1 MKKSIIKTFSSVVII
16 TVVSKCL
23 GLIRE
28 MVFASAYGTTFSA
41 DAFQVAIKIPTQLVD
56 IVLASAIVSTFIPI
70 FNELMQKDR
79 KRTGK

>member
-1 MKKSIIKTFSSVVII
+1 
-16 TVVSKCL
+16 
-23 GLIRE
+23 
-28 MVFASAYGTTFSA
+28 MVFASQYGTAFTA

-56 IVLASAIVSTFIPI
+56 IVLGSAIVSTFIPI

>member
-1 MKKSIIKTFSSVVII
+1 MKKSIIKTFSSVVLI

-28 MVFASAYGTTFSA
+28 MVFASQYGTAFTA

-56 IVLASAIVSTFIPI
+56 IVLGSAIVSTFIPI